1 MYSVIDSSRSKY
13 MIQPPL
19 RSGQTSNWIEVTM
32 HIDSVSEANCLRME
46 DFIKIQ
52 NRPDLKKTRA
62 ILKAYNGER
71 VFPKGEIYLD
81 IQIGGKITRAKF
93 VVIDDA
99 PSSLLS
105 AKMCEE
111 LELLSIKRE
120 LFVNSVSNVKG
131 LTKDDILQ
139 EHNDVFTGLW
149 YIGNYKIELTDRSN
163 TETRCASRRN
173 FMKWS
178 RKAT

>member
-1 MYSVIDSSRSKY
+1 
-13 MIQPPL
+13 
-19 RSGQTSNWIEVTM
+19 M
-32 HIDSVSEANCLRME
+32 HIDSVSEANCMRME
-46 DFIKIQ
+46 DFTKIQ

-93 VVIDDA
+93 LVIDDA

-105 AKMCEE
+105 GKMCEE

-163 TETRCASRRN
+163 TEKRCASRRN

>member
-32 HIDSVSEANCLRME
+32 HIDSVLEANCLRME

-93 VVIDDA
+93 LVIDDA

-105 AKMCEE
+105 GKMCEE

-163 TETRCASRRN
+163 TEKRCASRRN